1 MSAMV
6 KVKPSTHARLQEI
19 AKDQHKPMGDVIT
32 DLVDRYERELYW
44 QGVRD
49 DYERLKS
56 DPAAWQD
63 YLDELRLLEGG
74 SMDSLANEEP
84 YYTAEEEAEIRA
96 EYART
101 RGR

>member
-1 MSAMV
+1 M
-6 KVKPSTHARLQEI
+6 
-19 AKDQHKPMGDVIT
+19 
-32 DLVDRYERELYW
+32 RE
-44 QGVRD
+44 
-49 DYERLKS
+49 DYERLRS
-56 DPAAWQD
+56 DPVAWQD
-63 YLDELRLLEGG
+63 YLDEIQMLEGT